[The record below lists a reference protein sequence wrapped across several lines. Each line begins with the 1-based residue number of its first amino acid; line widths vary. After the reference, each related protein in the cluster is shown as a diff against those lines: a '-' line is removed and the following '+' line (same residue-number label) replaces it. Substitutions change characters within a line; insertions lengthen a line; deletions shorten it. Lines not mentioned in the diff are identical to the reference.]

1 MTPGYCRRRRRALAD
16 QVQAPGEIM
25 QGVESYWNPVG
36 GERSGFCSRISG
48 EPSTGGRAR
57 TCCQPR
63 VVGWFI
69 LGMPCSWIDVRRY
82 DWLSPE
88 NKGRNLGQGGGPYP
102 EIMFNYFWKLNFFSA
117 TMLLLSSQHK
127 GKTIKKKQSRI
138 RDPRPKIS
146 QSDVF
151 SNPGILLYHPLF
163 LRFLNFPWGST

>member
-1 MTPGYCRRRRRALAD
+1 MSRHQAKRRLHIVRKVERRYCVRTRLASCFCSLRDWYEKCHINRTYPALVPALMDGQVKETVIMTPGYCRRRRRALAD
-16 QVQAPGEIM
+16 QVQTPGEIM

-82 DWLSPE
+82 D
-88 NKGRNLGQGGGPYP
+88 
-102 EIMFNYFWKLNFFSA
+102 
-117 TMLLLSSQHK
+117 
-127 GKTIKKKQSRI
+127 
-138 RDPRPKIS
+138 
-146 QSDVF
+146 
-151 SNPGILLYHPLF
+151 
-163 LRFLNFPWGST
+163 